1 MTVKQKKTVV
11 AAVLI
16 VALLVIDQIIKIWVK
31 THMTLGEQIVIAPWF
46 RIQFIENRGMAWGM
60 ELGSK
65 LFLSLFRIV
74 AVGFIIWY
82 IVSLIR
88 RNVKWGY
95 LTMICLI
102 CAGAAGNIFDS
113 VVYGQIFT
121 ASTPFDVA
129 QLVPWG
135 QGYNTQLLSG
145 SVVDMFYFPLWH
157 GTMPDWMPIG
167 GGREFT
173 FFNAIFNFADACI
186 TVGVICLLIFYNKTL
201 STDLDRDK
209 RKGRSGD
216 DGSENDAPD
225 DETSDT
231 EEVEASQASSSA
243 DADAATAAAS
253 DVAATTDTITEN
265 K

>member
-1 MTVKQKKTVV
+1 
-11 AAVLI
+11 
-16 VALLVIDQIIKIWVK
+16 
-31 THMTLGEQIVIAPWF
+31 
-46 RIQFIENRGMAWGM
+46 
-60 ELGSK
+60 
-65 LFLSLFRIV
+65 
-74 AVGFIIWY
+74 
-82 IVSLIR
+82 
-88 RNVKWGY
+88 
-95 LTMICLI
+95 
-102 CAGAAGNIFDS
+102 
-113 VVYGQIFT
+113 
-121 ASTPFDVA
+121 
-129 QLVPWG
+129 
-135 QGYNTQLLSG
+135 
-145 SVVDMFYFPLWH
+145 
-157 GTMPDWMPIG
+157 MPIG

-209 RKGRSGD
+209 RKGRNGD

>member
-145 SVVDMFYFPLWH
+145 SVVDMFYFPIWH
-157 GTMPDWMPIG
+157 GILPDWMPIG

-201 STDLDRDK
+201 STDLDRDR
-209 RKGRSGD
+209 RKGRNGD
-216 DGSENDAPD
+216 DGSENDAPG

-231 EEVEASQASSSA
+231 EEVEAAQASSQA
-243 DADAATAAAS
+243 DADAATTTAP
-253 DVAATTDTITEN
+253 DTATATDTITEN